1 MTLLQALAHAA
12 PEAADALAAG
22 LRDREFRNA
31 EMVLDLAAG
40 SAQLAKEFPEAAL
53 NSLRSGSSGR
63 AVAL

>member
-40 SAQLAKEFPEAAL
+40 FGATDRGIPGSGAQ
-53 NSLRSGSSGR
+53 
-63 AVAL
+63 